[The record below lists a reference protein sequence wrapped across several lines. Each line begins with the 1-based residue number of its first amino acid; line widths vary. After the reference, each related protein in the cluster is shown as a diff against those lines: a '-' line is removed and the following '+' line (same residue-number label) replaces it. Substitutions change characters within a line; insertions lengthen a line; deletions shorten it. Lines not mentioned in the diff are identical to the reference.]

1 MSIYLKDPI
10 HNMSNIT
17 RNKSFLKN
25 PPTPQKIG
33 NLIFPL
39 AENLIQGKAK
49 H

>member
-1 MSIYLKDPI
+1 MSIYLEDPI

-17 RNKSFLKN
+17 RNKSFQKI
-25 PPTPQKIG
+25 PPTPKKIG

-39 AENLIQGKAK
+39 TENLIQGKAK